1 MFTSLTNLGTL
12 NLPKQFGGA
21 NFKTFFFFIAQTKDH
36 V

>member
-21 NFKTFFFFIAQTKDH
+21 NFKTFFFIAQTKDH